1 MTFSAWTTITPGPRR
16 RDSRA
21 DARPI
26 MKSAGL
32 GDITA
37 SFLHL
42 GLSTFGGLAMIEPL
56 RQRVVEEK
64 GWLSQ
69 AEFLDGLALC
79 QMAPGATVVQL
90 AAYAGYRLRGL
101 PGALAA
107 AAGFILPAFFLMLG
121 LSFLYFRYGSIAW
134 VQAVSRGLGAMVIAL
149 LLQTTWRLGRDICRH
164 WSDYLITLL
173 ALAAFWGRLSY
184 FLVFLAAG
192 LTKLVLQWRF
202 VPEAPVAEKT
212 VPRKKSG
219 WGRLGLQALAAT
231 LALAIFILGL
241 GHQDELLGRL
251 AWIFA
256 KIGAISFGGGY
267 VMIPILQWEVVEH
280 LGWLSLRQFL
290 DGILLSYITPGPLI
304 ILAAFVGYAVK
315 GFWGALTATVSV
327 FLPPIMIIVCLFGP
341 YQNLKESRW
350 LRPPLQG
357 ILAALVGMLAL
368 VILQLSQASLKDG
381 RDLVLL
387 AGASAALMLFRL
399 ELLWVAAAVAGISLL
414 IF

>member
-1 MTFSAWTTITPGPRR
+1 MKAPTLGEISA
-16 RDSRA
+16 A
-21 DARPI
+21 
-26 MKSAGL
+26 
-32 GDITA
+32 
-37 SFLHL
+37 FLHL
-42 GLSTFGGLAMIEPL
+42 GISAYGGLAMIEPL
-56 RQRVVEEK
+56 RRRVVEDK

-121 LSFLYFRYGSIAW
+121 LSFAYFRFGNLSW
-134 VQAVSRGLGAMVIAL
+134 MQAVSRGLGALVIAL
-149 LLQTTWRLGRDICRH
+149 LLQTTGRLGRAICQH
-164 WSDYLITLL
+164 WSDYLIALL

-184 FLVFLAAG
+184 FVVFLAAG
-192 LTKLVLQWRF
+192 LTKLLLQWHF
-202 VPEAPVAEKT
+202 FPGVPPAEKT
-212 VPRKKSG
+212 IPQKKSV
-219 WGRLGLQALAAT
+219 WVGLWFQTPIA
-231 LALAIFILGL
+231 ALAIAVFILGL
-241 GHQDELLGRL
+241 RHQDELLGQL

-280 LGWLSLRQFL
+280 LGWLNLRQFL
-290 DGILLSYITPGPLI
+290 DGILLSYATPGPLI

-315 GFWGALTATVSV
+315 GFWGALITTVSV

-341 YQNLKESRW
+341 YQNLKESPW

-357 ILAALVGMLAL
+357 ILAALVGMLAM
-368 VILQLSQASLKDG
+368 VTLQLGWASLKDG
-381 RDLVLL
+381 KDLALL
-387 AGASAALMLFRL
+387 AGAAAALMIFKI
-399 ELLWVAAAVAGISLL
+399 ELPWVAAAVAGLSLL

>member
-1 MTFSAWTTITPGPRR
+1 
-16 RDSRA
+16 
-21 DARPI
+21 
-26 MKSAGL
+26 MKPPNL
-32 GDITA
+32 REILA

-42 GLSTFGGLAMIEPL
+42 GISAFGGLAMIEPL
-56 RQRVVEEK
+56 RRRVVEDK

-69 AEFLDGLALC
+69 GEFLDGLALC

-121 LSFLYFRYGSIAW
+121 LSFCYFRYGNISW
-134 VQAVSRGLGAMVIAL
+134 TQAVSRGLGALVIAL
-149 LLQTTWRLGRDICRH
+149 LLQTTWRLGRTICRH
-164 WSDYLITLL
+164 WTDYVITLL
-173 ALAAFWGRLSY
+173 ALAAFRGRLSY
-184 FLVFLAAG
+184 FLIFMAAAV
-192 LTKLVLQWRF
+192 TKLVLQWRF
-202 VPEAPVAEKT
+202 FPEAPAAEKPA
-212 VPRKKSG
+212 PRQKSG
-219 WGRLGLQALAAT
+219 WCRLGLQTLAAALAM
-231 LALAIFILGL
+231 AIFILGL
-241 GHQDELLGRL
+241 GHQDVLLGRL

-280 LGWLSLRQFL
+280 LGWLNLRQFL
-290 DGILLSYITPGPLI
+290 DGILLSYATPGPLI
-304 ILAAFVGYAVK
+304 ILAAFVGYTVK

-357 ILAALVGMLAL
+357 ILAALVGMLA
-368 VILQLSQASLKDG
+368 VVTLQMGQASMEGGKD
-381 RDLVLL
+381 LALL
-387 AGASAALMLFRL
+387 AGTAAALMIFRL
-399 ELLWVAAAVAGISLL
+399 ELFWVAVAVAGISLL

>member
-1 MTFSAWTTITPGPRR
+1 
-16 RDSRA
+16 
-21 DARPI
+21 
-26 MKSAGL
+26 MKAPNL
-32 GDITA
+32 REITA
-37 SFLHL
+37 AFLHL
-42 GLSTFGGLAMIEPL
+42 GISAFGGLAMIEPV
-56 RQRVVEEK
+56 RRRVVEDR

-69 AEFLDGLALC
+69 TEFLEGLALC

-90 AAYAGYRLRGL
+90 AAYSGYRLRGL

-107 AAGFILPAFFLMLG
+107 AAGFILPAFFLMVG
-121 LSFLYFRYGSIAW
+121 FSFCYFRYGSLGW
-134 VQAVSRGLGAMVIAL
+134 VQAVSRGLGALVIAL
-149 LLQTTWRLGRDICRH
+149 LLQTTWRLGRAICRH

-192 LTKLVLQWRF
+192 VTRLVLQWRF
-202 VPEAPVAEKT
+202 FPEAPEAAKAGPGKKT
-212 VPRKKSG
+212 D

-231 LALAIFILGL
+231 LAMGLFILGL
-241 GHQDELLGRL
+241 GLQDEFLGRL

-280 LGWLSLRQFL
+280 LGWLNLRQFL
-290 DGILLSYITPGPLI
+290 DGILLSYATPGPLI

-315 GFWGALTATVSV
+315 GFWGALVATVSV
-327 FLPPIMIIVCLFGP
+327 FLPPIMIIVGLFGP
-341 YQNLKESRW
+341 YQHLKGSRW

-368 VILQLSQASLKDG
+368 VTLQMGRASIRDG
-381 RDLVLL
+381 RDLAVLAL
-387 AGASAALMLFRL
+387 ASAALMLGKL
-399 ELLWVAAAVAGISLL
+399 ELPWVAAAVAGVSLL

>member
-1 MTFSAWTTITPGPRR
+1 MNSPTLREI
-16 RDSRA
+16 
-21 DARPI
+21 I
-26 MKSAGL
+26 
-32 GDITA
+32 A

-42 GLSTFGGLAMIEPL
+42 GISAFGGLALIEPV
-56 RQRVVEEK
+56 RRRVVEEK

-121 LSFLYFRYGSIAW
+121 LSFSYFRFGNLSW

-149 LLQTTWRLGRDICRH
+149 LLQTTWRLGRAICRH
-164 WSDYLITLL
+164 WSDYLIALL

-192 LTKLVLQWRF
+192 ITKLVLQWRF
-202 VPEAPVAEKT
+202 FPEAPEAEKA
-212 VPRKKSG
+212 VPRERSG
-219 WGRLGLQALAAT
+219 WGRLGLQVLAAALAM
-231 LALAIFILGL
+231 AIFILGL
-241 GHQDELLGRL
+241 RHQDEILGRL
-251 AWIFA
+251 ALIFA
-256 KIGAISFGGGY
+256 KIGAVSFGGGY

-280 LGWLSLRQFL
+280 LGWLNLRQFL
-290 DGILLSYITPGPLI
+290 DGILLSYATPGPLI

-315 GFWGALTATVSV
+315 GFWGALIATVSV
-327 FLPPIMIIVCLFGP
+327 FLPPIIIIVCLFRP

-357 ILAALVGMLAL
+357 ILAALVGMLAM
-368 VILQLSQASLKDG
+368 VTLQMGRASLNDGKD
-381 RDLVLL
+381 LALL
-387 AGASAALMLFRL
+387 AGAAAALMIFKL
-399 ELLWVAAAVAGISLL
+399 ELPWVAVAVAGISLL